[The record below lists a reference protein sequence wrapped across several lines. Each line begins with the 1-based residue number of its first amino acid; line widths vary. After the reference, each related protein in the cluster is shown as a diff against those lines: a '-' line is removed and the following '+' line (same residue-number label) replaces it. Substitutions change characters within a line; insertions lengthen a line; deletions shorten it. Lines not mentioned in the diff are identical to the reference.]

1 MTAMKRSTLFQAVLL
16 ISAMMTIYL
25 MAQAFE
31 VLVTDGQRSLG
42 ASLLFYN
49 WVILEFLLCLMLA
62 RIIASVQSLKMR
74 LIGYAVLSFVAL
86 VYLIQMTSLWVGG
99 EFLTRLALENIVHS
113 DFILGQWAPYI
124 LPIVIAGM
132 SGVWVSIDRF
142 TVRAPWTRG
151 SGYMLASMMMLCLLL
166 LQSENW
172 APKAIK
178 KERDEILERFGL
190 AHAAPAKSF
199 VYILQK
205 PSGNDGKLNQEDV
218 DVLARRQISV
228 SPAVKYPLVKR
239 SAYSSLNPVR
249 EFGLELPRRPNVVLL
264 FAEGI
269 SARSIEVYSD
279 RHKGLTP
286 NLVTF
291 SERAIVFDNY
301 WSHTAASYRG
311 MKGQLCS
318 LYPFHDGTDAS
329 KGRFSKYFC
338 LPDVFREAGYRSIFV
353 NAHNYDSSYLDEMMP
368 MLGFDETLSAEN
380 LLESHLPGM
389 QAAGQGSLSDHQFFK
404 VIALEI
410 EKQSKQLDKK
420 PFFIAAYNLGT
431 HAFFDVTSGE
441 VKWREGKN
449 NSLNT
454 IHNFDHAFG
463 EFWESFTQS
472 DAAKNTVFILTSDH
486 AHYMEAS
493 FIRAFGD
500 PGYSRIFFDRVPLMV
515 YSPSLKK
522 SIRYN
527 AKNATSVDLAAT
539 VSHLLGLPDG
549 PNPWVG
555 TSIFD
560 RGRNSSFNSGIVGY
574 PGHVFVVGD
583 DEPKAAVDPNH
594 EDVDRRA
601 IRRFFDYTNRLE
613 SLDRIWNPELRT
625 RGRVAVEN

>member
-1 MTAMKRSTLFQAVLL
+1 MTALKRSKLFRAVLVVF
-16 ISAMMTIYL
+16 AVVTVYL
-25 MAQAFE
+25 MAHAFE
-31 VLVTDGQRSLG
+31 VLVNDGQRSIG

-49 WVILEFLLCLMLA
+49 WVILEFLLCLILA

-113 DFILGQWAPYI
+113 DFILGQWSPYI
-124 LPIVIAGM
+124 LPIVIVGM
-132 SGVWVSIDRF
+132 SGLWVIINRF
-142 TVRAPWTRG
+142 TARAPLTRRSGG
-151 SGYMLASMMMLCLLL
+151 SLVAMVILCLLL
-166 LQSENW
+166 LRSENW
-172 APKAIK
+172 APKAVK

-190 AHAAPAKSF
+190 ANAAPVRSLLDL
-199 VYILQK
+199 LQK
-205 PSGNDGKLNQEDV
+205 PSSNDGKLNQEDV
-218 DVLARRQISV
+218 ELLASRQIAV
-228 SPAVKYPLVKR
+228 SPAVKYPLVKL
-239 SAYSSLNPVR
+239 SAYSSANPAI
-249 EFGLELPRRPNVVLL
+249 ELGLEIPGRPNVVLL

-318 LYPFHDGTDAS
+318 LYPSHDGTDAS
-329 KGRFSKYFC
+329 KGNFSKYFC
-338 LPDVFREAGYRSIFV
+338 LPDVFRENGYRSIFV
-353 NAHNYDSSYLDEMMP
+353 NAHNRDSSYLDEMMP
-368 MLGFDETLSAEN
+368 TLGFDETLSAEN
-380 LLESHLPGM
+380 LLVSHLPGM

-404 VIALEI
+404 VMALEI
-410 EKQSKQLDKK
+410 EKQSKQPDKK

-441 VKWREGKN
+441 VKWRGGKN

-463 EFWESFTQS
+463 EFWEAFTKS

-500 PGYSRIFFDRVPLMV
+500 PGYSRIFLTEF
-515 YSPSLKK
+515 
-522 SIRYN
+522 
-527 AKNATSVDLAAT
+527 
-539 VSHLLGLPDG
+539 HLLFIHP
-549 PNPWVG
+549 V
-555 TSIFD
+555 
-560 RGRNSSFNSGIVGY
+560 
-574 PGHVFVVGD
+574 
-583 DEPKAAVDPNH
+583 
-594 EDVDRRA
+594 
-601 IRRFFDYTNRLE
+601 
-613 SLDRIWNPELRT
+613 
-625 RGRVAVEN
+625 